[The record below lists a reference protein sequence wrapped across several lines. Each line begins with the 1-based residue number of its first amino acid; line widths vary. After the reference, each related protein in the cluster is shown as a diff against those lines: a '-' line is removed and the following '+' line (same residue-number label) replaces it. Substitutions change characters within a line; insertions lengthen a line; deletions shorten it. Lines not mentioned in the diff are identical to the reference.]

1 MRWAGPGKGG
11 AGTGGRDLAEVRL
24 VGTAQ
29 GARRFGAERQ
39 GVFSREFEGNA
50 VFFFFRRADLR
61 AVGGRGP
68 SEVRAARGASEI
80 TEGRDGRG
88 SQSGERACWAAAR
101 RGRGSRR
108 A

>member
-1 MRWAGPGKGG
+1 MRRGRSVVRWAGPGKGG

-50 VFFFFRRADLR
+50 VFF
-61 AVGGRGP
+61 P
-68 SEVRAARGASEI
+68 AARS
-80 TEGRDGRG
+80 
-88 SQSGERACWAAAR
+88 SGLLAAAAR
-101 RGRGSRR
+101 AR
-108 A
+108 

>member
-1 MRWAGPGKGG
+1 MRRGRSVVRWAGPGKGG

-50 VFFFFRRADLR
+50 VFFPP
-61 AVGGRGP
+61 RGVLGCWRQRP
-68 SEVRAARGASEI
+68 ERGES
-80 TEGRDGRG
+80 GPRG
-88 SQSGERACWAAAR
+88 E
-101 RGRGSRR
+101 
-108 A
+108 

>member
-50 VFFFFRRADLR
+50 VFFF
-61 AVGGRGP
+61 
-68 SEVRAARGASEI
+68 SAARTSALL
-80 TEGRDGRG
+80 
-88 SQSGERACWAAAR
+88 AAAAQAR
-101 RGRGSRR
+101 
-108 A
+108 

>member
-1 MRWAGPGKGG
+1 MGRAWERWGKHGWAGPGGGGSGWHRPGG
-11 AGTGGRDLAEVRL
+11 APIWRRTPRSLLARVR
-24 VGTAQ
+24 GKR
-29 GARRFGAERQ
+29 G
-39 GVFSREFEGNA
+39 
-50 VFFFFRRADLR
+50 FFFRRADLR

>member
-11 AGTGGRDLAEVRL
+11 ASTGGRDLAEVGL

-50 VFFFFRRADLR
+50 VFF
-61 AVGGRGP
+61 
-68 SEVRAARGASEI
+68 SAARTSALL
-80 TEGRDGRG
+80 
-88 SQSGERACWAAAR
+88 AAAAR
-101 RGRGSRR
+101 AR
-108 A
+108 